1 MSISDW
7 KSKAVSP
14 LDAVK
19 HLKSHDKIFVHGAS
33 ATPTTLLD
41 AMVQRKD
48 LEGVKL
54 YHLHLSGPLAFVE
67 PDYTGKFFSISLF
80 TGPAM
85 RKPIEEGRADFM
97 PIFLSEIPSLFLKKI
112 VPLDVAFLQLSP
124 PDKHGF
130 CTLGTSVDTAK
141 AAAES

>member
-54 YHLHLSGPLAFVE
+54 YHLHLSGPLTFVE
-67 PDYTGKFFSISLF
+67 PEYTGKFFSISL
-80 TGPAM
+80 
-85 RKPIEEGRADFM
+85 
-97 PIFLSEIPSLFLKKI
+97 
-112 VPLDVAFLQLSP
+112 
-124 PDKHGF
+124 
-130 CTLGTSVDTAK
+130 
-141 AAAES
+141 